1 MLKAKG
7 SSTYIDI
14 SKDRKIVAHD
24 GKLTYNV

>member
-7 SSTYIDI
+7 SLTYIDI
-14 SKDRKIVAHD
+14 SEDRKIVAHD

>member
-1 MLKAKG
+1 MLQAKG

-14 SKDRKIVAHD
+14 NKDRKIVAHD